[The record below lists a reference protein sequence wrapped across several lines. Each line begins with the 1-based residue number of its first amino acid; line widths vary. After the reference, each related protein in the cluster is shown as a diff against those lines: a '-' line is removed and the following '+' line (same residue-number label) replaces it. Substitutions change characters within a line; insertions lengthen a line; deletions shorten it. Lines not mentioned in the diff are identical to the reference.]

1 MTMTKEEVTKEV
13 VKVFD
18 DYYYERFWYDLN
30 DEGEPLSKKPKTAA
44 AVELAAAAVE
54 LNGDEALVIAL
65 GAVDYYILRC
75 KDEVYGDD
83 SGRTLFV
90 KEIHERAK
98 ALKAKYD
105 VGLFDAVAIGD
116 GLKYKSDG
124 FNRKQKR
131 G

>member
-44 AVELAAAAVE
+44 AAAAAAAAVVVELAAVE

-105 VGLFDAVAIGD
+105 VGL
-116 GLKYKSDG
+116 Y
-124 FNRKQKR
+124 
-131 G
+131 